1 MTEKQFLR
9 GKEYLLAMSDN
20 WNPGLAEQFLESM
33 QSDDELPKQINRL
46 AEKYFEATT
55 HDQALIDDVM
65 AHLCGY
71 TLHSLIAAVG
81 ANK

>member
-1 MTEKQFLR
+1 MTENQFLR
-9 GKEYLLAMSDN
+9 GKEYLLAISDN
-20 WNPGLAEQFLESM
+20 WNPELAEQFLEAM

-46 AEKYFEATT
+46 AWNYFEATPREQT
-55 HDQALIDDVM
+55 VIDDVM

-71 TLHSLIAAVG
+71 TLRSLIALVG